1 MKFKTIVVLAIIV
14 LIVIIFIQNTEVVEF
29 KIFFWK
35 LQMSRIILMPGILLT
50 GFIIGY
56 ITAKIN
62 RRQLMKTKMKK
73 NQDSTS
79 GNDFA

>member
-1 MKFKTIVVLAIIV
+1 MKFKTILILIIV
-14 LIVIIFIQNTEVVEF
+14 FLVLIIFAQNTEVVSF
-29 KIFFWK
+29 KLIFW
-35 LQMSRIILMPGILLT
+35 QIEMSRIILLPAILIL

-62 RRQLMKTKMKK
+62 RRQLMKAKMK
-73 NQDSTS
+73 NHQDSTS

>member
-35 LQMSRIILMPGILLT
+35 LQMSRIILMPGILLV

-62 RRQLMKTKMKK
+62 RRNLMKAKMKNHQK
-73 NQDSTS
+73 STS